1 MKSPSSPG
9 VYCNPSGSF
18 DGRGSFY
25 NLGDG
30 QFSFIEDKTRILRVE
45 DDEEQ
50 GFEAVLDQEH
60 LDRNFDDIV
69 IAESS
74 GSFYVPDCTLYG
86 KEKLQRIVLDKTR
99 NSTNRRD
106 AVFKMLETMGVKTFI
121 VVSGREDNTVEILQ
135 RVRDVIDFVAILRR
149 SGIQKLKCCV
159 LFQDKD
165 GLLYNL
171 VLPTEA
177 GGTFEQWQS
186 NMSEFS
192 GTVAMGAVSVL
203 TRGFPCIIG
212 KPNINRIFLCF
223 ESAVLKFVINSF
235 IQRVSWTTCNLH
247 FGAFSSAWLCGKR

>member
-25 NLGDG
+25 NLRDDKL
-30 QFSFIEDKTRILRVE
+30 SFIEEKIMRV
-45 DDEEQ
+45 DADEEQ
-50 GFEAVLDQEH
+50 GFEAVLDPDH
-60 LDRNFDDIV
+60 LSRSYDIV

-74 GSFYVPDCTLYG
+74 ESFYVPDSTLYG
-86 KEKLQRIVLDKTR
+86 KEKLQRIVRDTTR

-149 SGIQKLKCCV
+149 SGNQKLKCCV
-159 LFQDKD
+159 LFQDTD

-171 VLPTEA
+171 LLPREA

-192 GTVAMGAVSVL
+192 GIVAMGAVCVL
-203 TRGFPCIIG
+203 SRGFPCIIG
-212 KPNINRIFLCF
+212 KPISWCLVFLASQTPC
-223 ESAVLKFVINSF
+223 
-235 IQRVSWTTCNLH
+235 
-247 FGAFSSAWLCGKR
+247 

>member
-1 MKSPSSPG
+1 MKPPSSPG

-18 DGRGSFY
+18 DGVGSFY
-25 NLGDG
+25 NLRDDKL
-30 QFSFIEDKTRILRVE
+30 SFIEERIMRVD

-50 GFEAVLDQEH
+50 GFEAVLDPEQ
-60 LDRNFDDIV
+60 LGRSYDIV

-74 GSFYVPDCTLYG
+74 ESFYVPDSTLYG
-86 KEKLQRIVLDKTR
+86 KEKLQRIVRDETR

-171 VLPTEA
+171 VLPREA
-177 GGTFEQWQS
+177 GGSYAQWQS
-186 NMSEFS
+186 NMTEFS
-192 GTVAMGAVSVL
+192 GIVAMGAVSVL
-203 TRGFPCIIG
+203 SRGFPCIIG
-212 KPNINRIFLCF
+212 KPCPWCLVFLCV
-223 ESAVLKFVINSF
+223 AKRRAKFVIDRF
-235 IQRVSWTTCNLH
+235 IQRAS
-247 FGAFSSAWLCGKR
+247 